1 MENELRNHSRG
12 LSLKANPRYAGG
24 ALLHWKVERGCGQ

>member
-1 MENELRNHSRG
+1 MENELCNHSRV

-24 ALLHWKVERGCGQ
+24 ALLRWKVERGFS